1 MYFRKHMSIFMSSAL
16 FSLFIFNLP
25 AFSSASIIEENGQAE
40 QNQCFSMPVNGTITS
55 SFGDTD
61 GRTSPHYGID
71 IAVPE
76 GTAVKAAHDGTVE
89 TAENSKS
96 YGLFV
101 IIKNGNIETL
111 YAHNSSLCV
120 KKGER
125 IKKGETI
132 AYSGNTG
139 YSTGPHVHFEIT
151 ENNQKINPLNVCR

>member
-1 MYFRKHMSIFMSSAL
+1 MYFKKHISIFISSAL
-16 FSLFIFNLP
+16 LSFFIFNLP
-25 AFSSASIIEENGQAE
+25 VFSPALIIEEN
-40 QNQCFSMPVNGTITS
+40 NQCFSMPVNGTITS